1 MQIGL
6 IGTPEDGRIQ
16 GLRRFLEDQDAE
28 VIFVDSHSFQNQE
41 AWCFDAQGYHH
52 RGRSLEDVKAW
63 YMATYPP
70 ALPSAW
76 TDYDSHF
83 LYSDWYVDYM
93 HKREHRT
100 FFLSWLLSL
109 SRRGIPMI
117 NPPEHAVG
125 IQLKPLEL
133 QIARQVGLEIPATL
147 ISNAPEQIRAF
158 TQNHSTVYKPLA
170 GYGTCRPFGE
180 LEHQHLER
188 VCASP
193 VIFQERIVGTA
204 VRVTAVD
211 GQLVSCVRIPSESL
225 DYRDNAAYESGQQV
239 YEPTELPSEIAQR
252 CQHYLREAGLLLAGI
267 DLIATPDGR
276 YVFLEA
282 NSSPMY
288 LEIERRTRHP
298 ITFEICTALLKHAN
312 EPARYRSAQT
322 NGRMLQGFTPYV
334 LPFGENLWT

>member
-16 GLRRFLEDQDAE
+16 GLTRFLEDQDAE
-28 VIFVDSHSFQNQE
+28 VIFVNSRSFQEQQ
-41 AWCFDAQGYHH
+41 AWRFDGQGFSHG
-52 RGRSLEDVKAW
+52 GRSLEGVSAW

-76 TDYDSHF
+76 TDYDRHF

-100 FFLSWLLSL
+100 FFLSWLLDL
-109 SRRGIPMI
+109 SRRGVPMI

-133 QIARQVGLEIPATL
+133 QIARQVGLDIPATL
-147 ISNAPEQIRAF
+147 ISNEPEQIRTFAEL
-158 TQNHSTVYKPLA
+158 HETVYKPLA
-170 GYGTCRPFGE
+170 GYGTCRPVGE
-180 LEHQHLER
+180 HELQYLER
-188 VCASP
+188 VSASP
-193 VIFQERIVGTA
+193 VIFQERIIGTA
-204 VRVTAVD
+204 VRVTVVD

-225 DYRDNAAYESGQQV
+225 DYRDNAAYEAGQQV
-239 YEPTELPSEIAQR
+239 YEPTELPPETAQR
-252 CQHYLREAGLLLAGI
+252 CQAYLREAGLLLAGI

-312 EPARYRSAQT
+312 DPARYREAQT
-322 NGRMLQGFTPYV
+322 NGRTLQSFTPYI
-334 LPFGENLWT
+334 LPFGDNLWA